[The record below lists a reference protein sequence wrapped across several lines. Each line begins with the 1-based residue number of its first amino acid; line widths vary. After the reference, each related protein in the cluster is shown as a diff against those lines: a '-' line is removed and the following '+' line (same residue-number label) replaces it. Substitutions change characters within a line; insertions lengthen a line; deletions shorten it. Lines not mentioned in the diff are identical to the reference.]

1 LDRTLKEC
9 LTRLTPEFERKNIL
23 KHSQLIFDDPNYKD
37 ASPHLRQN
45 KIISKLKESFDFE
58 NTHLRSSSNEGEGV
72 LSKCHGYET
81 PDQAKNL
88 GIYPYFREIE
98 AMNGAHVTIE
108 GRDIIT
114 VSSNNY
120 LGLTNDRR
128 VIEAGK
134 SALEKF
140 GSGCTGSR
148 FLNGNLSLHKKLEN
162 DISHFLK
169 REDTI
174 VMSTGYQ
181 ANQGTIAC
189 LLGRKDIAFSD
200 RENHAS
206 IYEGCAVA
214 PGKTVRY
221 RHNDMDHLEHCLKK
235 YKGVEGKLIVTDSV
249 FSMSGDIADL
259 PGIVKLARDYKA
271 NVLVDEAHGMGVIGD
286 AGRGVT
292 SYYNLEKEID
302 IYVGTFSKSMGSI
315 GGFVSAHPKVTEYI
329 RHKASAFIF
338 TAALPPASVAGV
350 NTALNIMIQEPERIL
365 KLHDNATY
373 MKKGLFG
380 IGFQINNNLIPII
393 PIKIGDEALTLYL
406 NQLLFDQ
413 GIFAGVAV
421 SPVVPP
427 FHAMIRTSFTSG
439 HTQEDMDYILHTFK
453 AIGTDLG
460 IIPQ

>member
-1 LDRTLKEC
+1 MKY
-9 LTRLTPEFERKNIL
+9 
-23 KHSQLIFDDPNYKD
+23 SQLTFDDPSHKNTP
-37 ASPHLRQN
+37 PHLRRNQ
-45 KIISKLKESFDFE
+45 IISKLKESFDFE
-58 NTHLRSSSNEGEGV
+58 NAHLRSSSNEGQGV
-72 LSKCHGYET
+72 LSKCHGYEA
-81 PDQAKNL
+81 PDQAKDL

-108 GRDIIT
+108 GRDVIT

-120 LGLTNDRR
+120 LGLTKDPR
-128 VIEAGK
+128 VIEAAK
-134 SALEKF
+134 NALEKF
-140 GSGCTGSR
+140 GTGCTGSR
-148 FLNGNLSLHKKLEN
+148 FVNGNLSIHKKLEN

-181 ANQGTIAC
+181 ANQGTISC

-221 RHNDMDHLEHCLKK
+221 RHNDMDHLEHCLKR
-235 YKGVEGKLIVTDSV
+235 YSGVEGKLIITDSV
-249 FSMSGDIADL
+249 FSMSGDIANL

-271 NVLVDEAHGMGVIGD
+271 NVLVDEAHGMGVIGE

-292 SYYNLEKEID
+292 SYYNLEKDID

-350 NTALNIMIQEPERIL
+350 NIALNIMIQEPERIQ
-365 KLHDNATY
+365 KLRDNTAY
-373 MKKGLFG
+373 MKKGLFDM
-380 IGFQINNNLIPII
+380 GFQINNNPIPII
-393 PIKIGDEALTLYL
+393 PIKIGDEALTLYF

-413 GIFAGVAV
+413 GVFAGVAV
-421 SPVVPP
+421 SPVVPA
-427 FHAMIRTSFTSG
+427 FHAMIRTSFTSA
-439 HTQEDMDYILHTFK
+439 HTQEDLDHVLRTFK
-453 AIGTDLG
+453 TIGTDLG

>member
-1 LDRTLKEC
+1 MKY
-9 LTRLTPEFERKNIL
+9 
-23 KHSQLIFDDPNYKD
+23 SQLTFDDPDHKNHP
-37 ASPHLRQN
+37 PHLRRDQ
-45 KIISKLKESFDFE
+45 IIAKLKESFDFE
-58 NTHLRSSSNEGEGV
+58 NTHLRSSSYEGHGV
-72 LSKCHGYET
+72 LSKCHGYEA
-81 PDQAKNL
+81 PDQAKDL

-98 AMNGAHVTIE
+98 AMDGAHVTIG
-108 GRDIIT
+108 GRDVIT

-120 LGLTNDRR
+120 LGLTKDPR

-148 FLNGNLSLHKKLEN
+148 FVNGNLNLHKRLEN
-162 DISHFLK
+162 DISDFLS
-169 REDTI
+169 RGDTI

-181 ANQGTIAC
+181 ANQGTISC

-221 RHNDMDHLEHCLKK
+221 RHNDMDHLESCLKK
-235 YKGVEGKLIVTDSV
+235 YNDVEGKLIITDSV
-249 FSMSGDIADL
+249 FSMSGDIANL

-271 NVLVDEAHGMGVIGD
+271 TVLVDEAHGMGVLGD
-286 AGRGVT
+286 VGRGVT
-292 SYYNLEKEID
+292 SYYNLEKEVD

-350 NTALNIMIQEPERIL
+350 NTALNIMIQEPGRIQQL
-365 KLHDNATY
+365 RDNTSY
-373 MKKGLFG
+373 MKKSLFDM
-380 IGFQINNNLIPII
+380 GFQINNNPVPII
-393 PIKIGDEALTLYL
+393 PIKIGDEALTLYF
-406 NQLLFDQ
+406 NQLLFDE
-413 GIFAGVAV
+413 GVFAGVAV
-421 SPVVPP
+421 SPVVPA
-427 FHAMIRTSFTSG
+427 FHAMIRTSFTSA
-439 HTQEDMDYILHTFK
+439 HSQKDLDHVLRTFK
-453 AIGTDLG
+453 TIGTDLG
-460 IIPQ
+460 IIPQQ

>member
-1 LDRTLKEC
+1 MKY
-9 LTRLTPEFERKNIL
+9 
-23 KHSQLIFDDPNYKD
+23 SQLTFDDPNHKNIP
-37 ASPHLRQN
+37 PHLRRDQ
-45 KIISKLKESFDFE
+45 IVSKLKESFDFE
-58 NTHLRSSSNEGEGV
+58 NAHLRSSSNEGQGV
-72 LSKCHGYET
+72 LSKCLGYEA
-81 PDQAKNL
+81 PDQAKDL
-88 GIYPYFREIE
+88 GIYPYFREID
-98 AMNGAHVTIE
+98 AMDGAHVTIG
-108 GRDIIT
+108 GRDVIT

-120 LGLTNDRR
+120 LGLTKDPR
-128 VIEAGK
+128 VVEAAK
-134 SALEKF
+134 NALEKF
-140 GSGCTGSR
+140 GTGCTGSR
-148 FLNGNLSLHKKLEN
+148 FVNGNLSIHKKLE
-162 DISHFLK
+162 DDFSRFLK

-214 PGKTVRY
+214 PGTTVRY

-235 YKGVEGKLIVTDSV
+235 YSGVEGKLIITDSV
-249 FSMSGDIADL
+249 FSMSGDIANL

-271 NVLVDEAHGMGVIGD
+271 NILVDEAHGMGVIGE
-286 AGRGVT
+286 AGRGAT

-350 NTALNIMIQEPERIL
+350 NAALNIMIQEPERIQQL
-365 KLHDNATY
+365 RDNAAY
-373 MKKGLFG
+373 MKKGLFDM
-380 IGFQINNNLIPII
+380 GFQINNNPIPII
-393 PIKIGDEALTLYL
+393 PIKIGDEALTLYF

-413 GIFAGVAV
+413 GVFAGVAV
-421 SPVVPP
+421 SPVVPA
-427 FHAMIRTSFTSG
+427 FHAMIRTSFTSA
-439 HTQEDMDYILHTFK
+439 HTREDLDHVLHTFK
-453 AIGTDLG
+453 TIGTDLG

>member
-1 LDRTLKEC
+1 MKY
-9 LTRLTPEFERKNIL
+9 
-23 KHSQLIFDDPNYKD
+23 SQLTFDDPNYKN
-37 ASPHLRQN
+37 APPHLRRDQ
-45 KIISKLKESFDFE
+45 IVSKLKESFDFE
-58 NTHLRSSSNEGEGV
+58 NAHLRSSSNEGQGV
-72 LSKCHGYET
+72 LSKCLGYEA
-81 PDQAKNL
+81 PDQAKDL
-88 GIYPYFREIE
+88 GIYPYFREID
-98 AMNGAHVTIE
+98 AMDGAHVTIG
-108 GRDIIT
+108 GRDVIT

-120 LGLTNDRR
+120 LGLTKDPR
-128 VIEAGK
+128 VIEAAK
-134 SALEKF
+134 NALEKF
-140 GSGCTGSR
+140 GTGCTGSR
-148 FLNGNLSLHKKLEN
+148 FVNGNLSIHKKLED
-162 DISHFLK
+162 DISRFLK

-214 PGKTVRY
+214 PGTTVRY

-235 YKGVEGKLIVTDSV
+235 YSGVEGKLIITDSV
-249 FSMSGDIADL
+249 FSMSGDIANL

-271 NVLVDEAHGMGVIGD
+271 NILVDEAHGMGVIGEV
-286 AGRGVT
+286 GRGAT

-350 NTALNIMIQEPERIL
+350 NAALNIMLQEPERIQQL
-365 KLHDNATY
+365 RDNTAY

-380 IGFQINNNLIPII
+380 MGFQINNNPIPII
-393 PIKIGDEALTLYL
+393 PIKIGDEALTLYF

-413 GIFAGVAV
+413 GVFAGVAV
-421 SPVVPP
+421 SPVVPA
-427 FHAMIRTSFTSG
+427 FHAMIRTSFTSA
-439 HTQEDMDYILHTFK
+439 HTREDLDHVLHTFK
-453 AIGTDLG
+453 TIGTDLG

>member
-1 LDRTLKEC
+1 MKY
-9 LTRLTPEFERKNIL
+9 
-23 KHSQLIFDDPNYKD
+23 SQLNFDDPAFKN
-37 ASPHLRQN
+37 ASPHLRRDQ
-45 KIISKLKESFDFE
+45 IVSKLKESFDFQ
-58 NTHLRSSSNEGEGV
+58 NAHLRSSSNNEDQGV
-72 LSKCHGYET
+72 LSKCYGYEA
-81 PDQAKNL
+81 PDQAKDL

-98 AMNGAHVTIE
+98 AMNGSHVTIE
-108 GRDIIT
+108 GRDVIT

-120 LGLTNDRR
+120 LDLTNDPR
-128 VIEAGK
+128 VIEASK
-134 SALEKF
+134 NALDRF
-140 GSGCTGSR
+140 GTGCTGSR
-148 FLNGNLSLHKKLEN
+148 FVNGTLNLHKKLER
-162 DISHFLK
+162 DLSHFLK

-181 ANQGTIAC
+181 ANQGTISC

-214 PGKTVRY
+214 PGKTIRY
-221 RHNDMDHLEHCLKK
+221 RHNDMDHLEYCLKK
-235 YKGVEGKLIVTDSV
+235 YSSVEGKLIITDSV
-249 FSMSGDIADL
+249 FSMSGDIANL

-271 NVLVDEAHGMGVIGD
+271 NVLVDEAHGMGVIGKT
-286 AGRGVT
+286 GQGVT

-315 GGFVSAHPKVTEYI
+315 GGFVSAHPKITEYI

-350 NTALNIMIQEPERIL
+350 NTALDIMIQEPQRIRQL
-365 KLHDNATY
+365 RDNTAY

-380 IGFQINNNLIPII
+380 MGFQINNNPVPII
-393 PIKIGDEALTLYL
+393 PIKIGDEALTLYF

-413 GIFAGVAV
+413 RVFAGVAV
-421 SPVVPP
+421 SPVVPA
-427 FHAMIRTSFTSG
+427 FHAMIRTSFTSA
-439 HTQEDMDYILHTFK
+439 HTQEDMDHILHTFK
-453 AIGTDLG
+453 TIGTDLG

>member
-1 LDRTLKEC
+1 MKY
-9 LTRLTPEFERKNIL
+9 
-23 KHSQLIFDDPNYKD
+23 SQLTFDDPNYKN
-37 ASPHLRQN
+37 SPPHLRRDQ
-45 KIISKLKESFDFE
+45 IVAKLKESFDFE
-58 NTHLRSSSNEGEGV
+58 NAHLRSSSNEGQGV
-72 LSKCHGYET
+72 LSKCHGYEA
-81 PDQAKNL
+81 PDQAKDL

-98 AMNGAHVTIE
+98 AANGAHVTIE
-108 GRDIIT
+108 GRDVIT

-120 LGLTNDRR
+120 LGLTIDPR
-128 VIEAGK
+128 VIEAAK
-134 SALEKF
+134 KALEKF
-140 GSGCTGSR
+140 GTGCTGSR
-148 FLNGNLSLHKKLEN
+148 FVNGNLSLHKKLE
-162 DISHFLK
+162 DDFSHFLK

-221 RHNDMDHLEHCLKK
+221 RHNDMDHLEQCLKK
-235 YKGVEGKLIVTDSV
+235 YSGVEGKLIITDSV
-249 FSMSGDIADL
+249 FSMSGDIANL

-271 NVLVDEAHGMGVIGD
+271 SVLVDEAHGMGVIGE

-302 IYVGTFSKSMGSI
+302 IYIGTFSKSMGSI
-315 GGFVSAHPKVTEYI
+315 GGFVSAHPKITEYI

-350 NTALNIMIQEPERIL
+350 NAALNIMIQEPERIRQ
-365 KLHDNATY
+365 LHDNTAY
-373 MKKGLFG
+373 MKKGLFSMG
-380 IGFQINNNLIPII
+380 LQINNNPIPII
-393 PIKIGDEALTLYL
+393 PIKIGDEALTLYF
-406 NQLLFDQ
+406 NQLLFDH
-413 GIFAGVAV
+413 GVFAGVAV

-427 FHAMIRTSFTSG
+427 FHAMIRTSFTSA
-439 HTQEDMDYILHTFK
+439 HTREDLDHVLNTFK
-453 AIGTDLG
+453 TIGTDLG

>member
-1 LDRTLKEC
+1 MKYSQLSFDNQNLKE
-9 LTRLTPEFERKNIL
+9 TP
-23 KHSQLIFDDPNYKD
+23 
-37 ASPHLRQN
+37 PHLRRDQ
-45 KIISKLKESFDFE
+45 IVSKLKESFDFQ
-58 NTHLRSSSNEGEGV
+58 NAHLRGPSQESDDV
-72 LSKCHGYET
+72 LSKCHNYDA
-81 PDQAKNL
+81 PDQAKDL

-98 AMNGAHVTIE
+98 AMDGAHVTIE
-108 GRDIIT
+108 GRDVIT
-114 VSSNNY
+114 VSTNNY
-120 LGLTNDRR
+120 LGLTKDPR
-128 VIEAGK
+128 VIEAAK
-134 SALEKF
+134 AALEKF
-140 GSGCTGSR
+140 GTGCTGSR
-148 FLNGNLSLHKKLEN
+148 FLNGTLTLHKTLER
-162 DISHFLK
+162 DLSHFLK

-214 PGKTVRY
+214 HGKTVRY

-235 YKGVEGKLIVTDSV
+235 YSGVKGKLIITDSV
-249 FSMSGDIADL
+249 FSMSGDMANL
-259 PGIVKLARDYKA
+259 PGIVKLARDYGA
-271 NVLVDEAHGMGVIGD
+271 SVLVDEAHGLGVIDD

-350 NTALNIMIQEPERIL
+350 SAALNIMIQEPERIRR
-365 KLHDNATY
+365 LHDNTDY
-373 MKKGLFG
+373 VKKRLFNM
-380 IGFQINNNLIPII
+380 GFQINNNQVPII
-393 PIKIGDEALTLYL
+393 PITIGDEALTLYF
-406 NQLLFDQ
+406 NQLLFDR

-427 FHAMIRTSFTSG
+427 FHAMIRTSFTSA
-439 HTQEDMDYILHTFK
+439 HTRKDMDYVLDTLK
-453 AIGTDLG
+453 TIGTELG
-460 IIPQ
+460 IILQ

>member
-1 LDRTLKEC
+1 VKY
-9 LTRLTPEFERKNIL
+9 
-23 KHSQLIFDDPNYKD
+23 SQLTFDDPGYKNTP
-37 ASPHLRQN
+37 AHLRRDR
-45 KIISKLKESFDFE
+45 IISKLKESFDFE
-58 NTHLRSSSNEGEGV
+58 NAHLRSSSNDGQGV
-72 LSKCHGYET
+72 LSKCHGYEA
-81 PDQAKNL
+81 PDQAKDL

-98 AMNGAHVTIE
+98 AMDGAHVTIG
-108 GRDIIT
+108 GRDVIT

-120 LGLTNDRR
+120 LGLTKDPR

-134 SALEKF
+134 NALDKF

-148 FLNGNLSLHKKLEN
+148 FVNGNLSLHKKLEN

-181 ANQGTIAC
+181 ANQGTISC

-200 RENHAS
+200 RENHSS

-214 PGKTVRY
+214 SGKTIRY

-235 YKGVEGKLIVTDSV
+235 YSGVEGKLILTDSV
-249 FSMSGDIADL
+249 FSMSGDIANL

-271 NVLVDEAHGMGVIGD
+271 SVLVDEAHGMGVIGD
-286 AGRGVT
+286 SGRGVT

-350 NTALNIMIQEPERIL
+350 NTALNIMIQEPERIQQL
-365 KLHDNATY
+365 RENTAT
-373 MKKGLFG
+373 MKKGLFSMG
-380 IGFQINNNLIPII
+380 YQINNNPIPII
-393 PIKIGDEALTLYL
+393 PIKIGDEALTLYF

-413 GIFAGVAV
+413 GVFAGVAV
-421 SPVVPP
+421 SPVVPA
-427 FHAMIRTSFTSG
+427 FHAMIRTSFTST
-439 HTQEDMDYILHTFK
+439 HTQEDLNHVLHAFK
-453 AIGTDLG
+453 TIGTDLG

>member
-1 LDRTLKEC
+1 VKY
-9 LTRLTPEFERKNIL
+9 
-23 KHSQLIFDDPNYKD
+23 SQLTFDDPNYKN
-37 ASPHLRQN
+37 APPHLRRDQ
-45 KIISKLKESFDFE
+45 IVSKLKESFDFE
-58 NTHLRSSSNEGEGV
+58 NAHLRSSSNEGQSV
-72 LSKCHGYET
+72 LSKCHGYDA
-81 PDQAKNL
+81 PDQAKDL

-98 AMNGAHVTIE
+98 AMNGAHVTIG
-108 GRDIIT
+108 GRDVIT

-120 LGLTNDRR
+120 LGLTKDPR
-128 VIEAGK
+128 VIEAAK
-134 SALEKF
+134 SILEKF
-140 GSGCTGSR
+140 GTGCTGSR
-148 FLNGNLSLHKKLEN
+148 FVNGNLSLHKKLE
-162 DISHFLK
+162 DDLSHFLK

-181 ANQGTIAC
+181 ANQATISC

-235 YKGVEGKLIVTDSV
+235 YSDVEGKLIITDSV
-249 FSMSGDIADL
+249 FSMSGDIANL

-271 NVLVDEAHGMGVIGD
+271 NVLVDEAHGMGVIGEL
-286 AGRGVT
+286 GRGVT

-350 NTALNIMIQEPERIL
+350 NTALNIMIQEPERIQQL
-365 KLHDNATY
+365 RDNTAY
-373 MKKGLFG
+373 MKKGLFSM
-380 IGFQINNNLIPII
+380 GFQINNNPVPII
-393 PIKIGDEALTLYL
+393 PIKIGDEALTLYF

-413 GIFAGVAV
+413 GVFAGVAV
-421 SPVVPP
+421 SPVVPA
-427 FHAMIRTSFTSG
+427 FHAMIRTSFTCA
-439 HTQEDMDYILHTFK
+439 HTQEDLDHVLNTFK
-453 AIGTDLG
+453 TIGTNLG

>member
-1 LDRTLKEC
+1 MKY
-9 LTRLTPEFERKNIL
+9 
-23 KHSQLIFDDPNYKD
+23 SQLTFDDPNYKNTP
-37 ASPHLRQN
+37 AHLRRDQ
-45 KIISKLKESFDFE
+45 IVSKLKESFDFE
-58 NTHLRSSSNEGEGV
+58 NAHLRSSSNEGQGV
-72 LSKCHGYET
+72 LSKCLGYEA
-81 PDQAKNL
+81 PDQAKDL

-98 AMNGAHVTIE
+98 AMNGAHVTIG
-108 GRDIIT
+108 GRDVIT

-120 LGLTNDRR
+120 LGLTKDPR
-128 VIEAGK
+128 VIEAAK
-134 SALEKF
+134 NALDKF
-140 GSGCTGSR
+140 GTGCTGSR
-148 FLNGNLSLHKKLEN
+148 FVNGNLSLHKKLEN
-162 DISHFLK
+162 ELSHFLK

-181 ANQGTIAC
+181 ANQGTISC

-206 IYEGCAVA
+206 IYEGCAVS
-214 PGKTVRY
+214 PCKTVRF
-221 RHNDMDHLEHCLKK
+221 RHSDMDHLEHCLRK
-235 YKGVEGKLIVTDSV
+235 YSTVEGKLIITDSV
-249 FSMSGDIADL
+249 FSMSGDIANL

-271 NVLVDEAHGMGVIGD
+271 NVLVDEAHGMGVIGE

-350 NTALNIMIQEPERIL
+350 NTALNIMIQEPERIRQ
-365 KLHDNATY
+365 LHDNTTY
-373 MKKGLFG
+373 MKKSLFSM
-380 IGFQINNNLIPII
+380 GFQINNNPIPII
-393 PIKIGDEALTLYL
+393 PIKIGDEALTLYF

-413 GIFAGVAV
+413 GVFAGVAV

-427 FHAMIRTSFTSG
+427 FHAMIRTSFTSA
-439 HTQEDMDYILHTFK
+439 HTQEDLNHVLHTFQT
-453 AIGTDLG
+453 IGTDLG

>member
-1 LDRTLKEC
+1 VKY
-9 LTRLTPEFERKNIL
+9 
-23 KHSQLIFDDPNYKD
+23 SQLTFDDPNYKNTP
-37 ASPHLRQN
+37 AHLRRDQ
-45 KIISKLKESFDFE
+45 IVSKLKESFDFE
-58 NTHLRSSSNEGEGV
+58 NAHLRSSSNEGQGV
-72 LSKCHGYET
+72 LSKCLGYEA
-81 PDQAKNL
+81 PDQAKKL

-98 AMNGAHVTIE
+98 AMNGAHVTIG
-108 GRDIIT
+108 GRDVIT

-120 LGLTNDRR
+120 LGLTKDPR
-128 VIEAGK
+128 VIEAAK
-134 SALEKF
+134 NALDKF
-140 GSGCTGSR
+140 GTGCTGSR
-148 FLNGNLSLHKKLEN
+148 FVNGNLSLHKKLEN
-162 DISHFLK
+162 ELSHFLK

-181 ANQGTIAC
+181 ANQGTISC

-206 IYEGCAVA
+206 IYEGCAVS
-214 PGKTVRY
+214 PCKTVRY
-221 RHNDMDHLEHCLKK
+221 RHNDMDHLEHCLRK
-235 YKGVEGKLIVTDSV
+235 YSTVEGKLIITDSV
-249 FSMSGDIADL
+249 FSMSGDIANL

-271 NVLVDEAHGMGVIGD
+271 NVLVDEAHGMGVIGE

-350 NTALNIMIQEPERIL
+350 NTALNIMIQEPERIRQ
-365 KLHDNATY
+365 LHDNTTY
-373 MKKGLFG
+373 MKKSLFSM
-380 IGFQINNNLIPII
+380 GFQINNNPIPII
-393 PIKIGDEALTLYL
+393 PIKIGDEALTLYF

-413 GIFAGVAV
+413 GVFAGVAV

-427 FHAMIRTSFTSG
+427 FHAMIRTSFTSA
-439 HTQEDMDYILHTFK
+439 HTQEDLDHVLHTFQT
-453 AIGTDLG
+453 IGTDLG

>member
-1 LDRTLKEC
+1 VKY
-9 LTRLTPEFERKNIL
+9 
-23 KHSQLIFDDPNYKD
+23 SQLTFDDPNYKNTP
-37 ASPHLRQN
+37 PHLRRDR
-45 KIISKLKESFDFE
+45 IIAKLKESFDFE
-58 NTHLRSSSNEGEGV
+58 STHLRSSSNEGQGV
-72 LSKCHGYET
+72 LSKCHGYEA
-81 PDQAKNL
+81 PDQAKDL

-98 AMNGAHVTIE
+98 AMSGAHVTID
-108 GRDIIT
+108 GRDVIT

-120 LGLTNDRR
+120 LGLTKDPR
-128 VIEAGK
+128 VIESGK
-134 SALEKF
+134 LALDKF

-148 FLNGNLSLHKKLEN
+148 FVNGNLNLHRQLEN
-162 DISHFLK
+162 DISNFLE
-169 REDTI
+169 RGDTI

-181 ANQGTIAC
+181 ANQGTISC

-214 PGKTVRY
+214 PGKTERY

-235 YKGVEGKLIVTDSV
+235 YSDVEGKLIITDSV
-249 FSMSGDIADL
+249 FSMSGDIANL

-271 NVLVDEAHGMGVIGD
+271 TVLVDEAHGMGVMD
-286 AGRGVT
+286 KAGRGVT

-302 IYVGTFSKSMGSI
+302 IYIGTFSKSMGSI

-350 NTALNIMIQEPERIL
+350 NTALNIMIQEPERIER
-365 KLHDNATY
+365 LHDNTAY
-373 MKKGLFG
+373 MKKGLFDM
-380 IGFQINNNLIPII
+380 GFQINNNPVPII
-393 PIKIGDEALTLYL
+393 PIKIGDEALTLYF

-413 GIFAGVAV
+413 GVFAGVAV
-421 SPVVPP
+421 SPVVPA
-427 FHAMIRTSFTSG
+427 FHAMIRTSFTSA
-439 HTQEDMDYILHTFK
+439 HTQKDLDHVLHTFK
-453 AIGTDLG
+453 TIGTDLG

>member
-1 LDRTLKEC
+1 MKY
-9 LTRLTPEFERKNIL
+9 
-23 KHSQLIFDDPNYKD
+23 SQLTFDDPNYKNTP
-37 ASPHLRQN
+37 AHLRRDQ
-45 KIISKLKESFDFE
+45 IVSKLKESFDFE
-58 NTHLRSSSNEGEGV
+58 NAHLRSSSNEGQGV
-72 LSKCHGYET
+72 LSKCLGYEA
-81 PDQAKNL
+81 PDQAKDL

-98 AMNGAHVTIE
+98 AMNGAHVTIG
-108 GRDIIT
+108 GRDVIT

-120 LGLTNDRR
+120 LGLTKDPR
-128 VIEAGK
+128 VIEAAK
-134 SALEKF
+134 NALDKF
-140 GSGCTGSR
+140 GTGCTGSR
-148 FLNGNLSLHKKLEN
+148 FVNGNLSLHKKLEN
-162 DISHFLK
+162 ELSHFLK

-181 ANQGTIAC
+181 ANQGTISC

-206 IYEGCAVA
+206 IYEGCAVS
-214 PGKTVRY
+214 PCKTVRF
-221 RHNDMDHLEHCLKK
+221 RHSDMDHLEHCLRK
-235 YKGVEGKLIVTDSV
+235 YNAVEGKLIITDSV
-249 FSMSGDIADL
+249 FSMSGDIANL

-271 NVLVDEAHGMGVIGD
+271 NVLVDEAHGMGVIGE
-286 AGRGVT
+286 AGRGAT

-350 NTALNIMIQEPERIL
+350 NTALNIMIQEPERIRQ
-365 KLHDNATY
+365 LHDNTTY
-373 MKKGLFG
+373 MKKSLFSM
-380 IGFQINNNLIPII
+380 GFQINNNPIPII
-393 PIKIGDEALTLYL
+393 PIKIGDEALTLYF

-413 GIFAGVAV
+413 GVFAGVAV

-427 FHAMIRTSFTSG
+427 FHAMIRTSFTSA
-439 HTQEDMDYILHTFK
+439 HTQEDLDHVLHTFQT
-453 AIGTDLG
+453 IGTDLG

>member
-1 LDRTLKEC
+1 VKY
-9 LTRLTPEFERKNIL
+9 
-23 KHSQLIFDDPNYKD
+23 SQLTFDDPNYKNTP
-37 ASPHLRQN
+37 AHLRRDQ
-45 KIISKLKESFDFE
+45 IVSKLKESFDFE
-58 NTHLRSSSNEGEGV
+58 NAHLRSSSNEGQGV
-72 LSKCHGYET
+72 LSKCLGYEA
-81 PDQAKNL
+81 PDQAKDL

-98 AMNGAHVTIE
+98 AMNGAHVTIG
-108 GRDIIT
+108 GRDVIT

-120 LGLTNDRR
+120 LGLTKDPR
-128 VIEAGK
+128 VIEAAK
-134 SALEKF
+134 NALDKF
-140 GSGCTGSR
+140 GTGCTGSR
-148 FLNGNLSLHKKLEN
+148 FVNGNLSIHKKLEN
-162 DISHFLK
+162 ELSHFLK

-181 ANQGTIAC
+181 ANQGTISC

-206 IYEGCAVA
+206 IYEGCAVS
-214 PGKTVRY
+214 PCKTVRY
-221 RHNDMDHLEHCLKK
+221 RHSDMDHLEHCLRK
-235 YKGVEGKLIVTDSV
+235 YNAVEGKLIITDSV
-249 FSMSGDIADL
+249 FSMSGDIANL

-271 NVLVDEAHGMGVIGD
+271 NVLVDEAHGMGVIGE

-350 NTALNIMIQEPERIL
+350 STALNIMIQEPERIRQ
-365 KLHDNATY
+365 LHDNTTY
-373 MKKGLFG
+373 MKKSLFSM
-380 IGFQINNNLIPII
+380 GFQINNNPIPII
-393 PIKIGDEALTLYL
+393 PIKIGDEALTLYF

-413 GIFAGVAV
+413 GVFAGVAV

-427 FHAMIRTSFTSG
+427 FHAMIRTSFTSA
-439 HTQEDMDYILHTFK
+439 HTQEDLDHVLHTFQT
-453 AIGTDLG
+453 IGTDLG